1 MMREEEGGGG
11 GVESPDALRRR
22 LHRALQWYS
31 HHLLYSAPYPCRV
44 FPAASAVYHCVS
56 GDERSTASASTT
68 TPMPGYIRRRCLR
81 ERENDRGIGR
91 ERERDRSLYRTI
103 LVLNVQGTPSFC
115 PLLHISSSKKKQ
127 STEEERR
134 QKVRETGN

>member
-1 MMREEEGGGG
+1 MRREEEGGGG

-22 LHRALQWYS
+22 LHRALQWSS
-31 HHLLYSAPYPCRV
+31 HHLLYSAPHPCRV

-81 ERENDRGIGR
+81 ERERMIGR
-91 ERERDRSLYRTI
+91 ERERSLYRTI
-103 LVLNVQGTPSFC
+103 SVLNVQGTPSFC

-134 QKVRETGN
+134 QKERETGN